1 MFLCSLLTGQLH
13 PSNITYNQKNVNSYF
28 RWIQQAQV
36 FAPRAMPVFRAPGLR
51 HQYAQHDTSSHLALS
66 LHRIYFSHIKVVI
79 TTLDK
84 WWEWLLFACR
94 YFIIRPALIVPE
106 LAPGATGVASAS
118 TKKQLIH
125 SRHNCG

>member
-1 MFLCSLLTGQLH
+1 MDPAGT
-13 PSNITYNQKNVNSYF
+13 
-28 RWIQQAQV
+28 
-36 FAPRAMPVFRAPGLR
+36 GLR
-51 HQYAQHDTSSHLALS
+51 ATRHADLQSCRADAPIRATRHEQPPSSLYQ
-66 LHRIYFSHIKVVI
+66 IYFSHIKIVAM
-79 TTLDK
+79 TLDK

-106 LAPGATGVASAS
+106 LAPGATGVASAN